1 MTTAQNQNHGM
12 QNAAVGDHRPWLADD
27 ASIALTDQINHF
39 SRCRRDRP
47 RPPGH
52 ARSEDQLW
60 QDIAASKKAYNTL
73 AAYASC
79 PPDWQFAFAELA
91 LRLKASRRE
100 GSLLSEAAL
109 LWHIGH
115 FEPDLMD
122 SFVARHGLETTV
134 EIVCCSLQLWKKYSD
149 TACKYILT
157 RDIPLDEENALP
169 NWHPRL
175 CGYLSTAPEEEWQ
188 RCANKLIAA
197 IPTLSPVMQPLI
209 ALLLPERTDIANDM
223 ALRFVGQNI
232 PAMGR
237 LKSVVTDDNAIA
249 ALRHYPFL
257 PANNFG
263 YISFA
268 ATQMA
273 DRGIKGMSRTLDVLK
288 EEYAAELCEILPQLH
303 VADYLGKWLWKVNHP
318 DALKLLILSAGDKNK
333 RLEFLSKAS
342 QRHPHAAIA
351 AYAELLKEQE
361 NPIWRQTLTTLIAAA
376 PERAEQVLPWISE
389 QAVEVLA
396 SCRQQEMQMTCASSD
411 SLPQVLVTPPWLAK
425 TTKAAVPAFDLPTL
439 AVSAVVAPTR
449 KMLESHGEYR
459 QIAQRQATRQ
469 TMFIDLPPLE
479 QRSWEPMLLP
489 QTPEQQILWRLGF
502 ENWRKTGEE
511 QYEKLPIP
519 QSAVDALLRDDFPTL
534 KAERAKYCG
543 DRRTSW
549 NLAELCYLPGEQA
562 ISLLNQIINETDY
575 YGESEILTIFG
586 PAAVPAFLTCLNRD
600 PRRLWHFTA
609 SCGTSEL
616 ALPMARL
623 LRKKTQHAESR
634 DWLLKYPEHA
644 AAGLLPVALG
654 KTKKDRE
661 DARLGLRLL
670 AENGRRAL
678 IEEVAQRYHQPAVSA
693 ALTAL
698 LNDITQIKYPSTTA
712 PLPGFWQPTLWRR
725 PQLKTNGLPLG
736 DDALCHLGTLLSFP
750 REVAIHGGL
759 MQVKE
764 ACTPETL
771 AAFAWDLYE
780 AWEAAGAP
788 SKENWGFTALG
799 ILGDDNTA
807 RDLTR
812 FIRAWPGESRHK
824 RAITGLDILAEIGS
838 DIALMQLNGIAQKI
852 KFKALQEAA
861 REKIKQIADKRE
873 LTIAELEDRL
883 APDLG
888 LDDSGTLTLDFGPR
902 RFTLGFDEAL
912 KPFVRDES
920 GRRLKDLPKP
930 GKSDDEPRAAEAVSR
945 YRQLKK
951 DARTIASQQIQRL
964 ETAMSLRRRW
974 TAEQFRLFL
983 VDHPLVRHL
992 TRRLVWGV
1000 YSQENVLLA
1009 CFRVAEDNSYSDA
1022 EDNLFSLPEGQ
1033 IGLPH
1038 VLEIS
1043 AEDAAAFGQLYADYE
1058 LLPPFRQL
1066 DRNHYRLTE
1075 SENRATELTRWRGR
1089 QCQAGRIVGLERK
1102 GWQRIEDG
1110 GSICGMFKPAASGDI
1125 VLEVEPFSLLYGE
1138 TTYDELIP
1146 FETVK
1151 IVTKGDI
1158 DYGKPTFAFATLDAI
1173 AASELI
1179 NDIESLFD

>member
-1 MTTAQNQNHGM
+1 MTTAQNQNYGM

-73 AAYASC
+73 AAYSSC

-396 SCRQQEMQMTCASSD
+396 SCRQQETQMTCASSD

-449 KMLESHGEYR
+449 KMLESNGEYR

-479 QRSWEPMLLP
+479 KEAGSPCSCHKR
-489 QTPEQQILWRLGF
+489 
-502 ENWRKTGEE
+502 
-511 QYEKLPIP
+511 
-519 QSAVDALLRDDFPTL
+519 QSS
-534 KAERAKYCG
+534 K
-543 DRRTSW
+543 
-549 NLAELCYLPGEQA
+549 
-562 ISLLNQIINETDY
+562 
-575 YGESEILTIFG
+575 
-586 PAAVPAFLTCLNRD
+586 
-600 PRRLWHFTA
+600 
-609 SCGTSEL
+609 SCG
-616 ALPMARL
+616 
-623 LRKKTQHAESR
+623 
-634 DWLLKYPEHA
+634 
-644 AAGLLPVALG
+644 V
-654 KTKKDRE
+654 
-661 DARLGLRLL
+661 
-670 AENGRRAL
+670 
-678 IEEVAQRYHQPAVSA
+678 
-693 ALTAL
+693 
-698 LNDITQIKYPSTTA
+698 
-712 PLPGFWQPTLWRR
+712 
-725 PQLKTNGLPLG
+725 
-736 DDALCHLGTLLSFP
+736 
-750 REVAIHGGL
+750 
-759 MQVKE
+759 
-764 ACTPETL
+764 
-771 AAFAWDLYE
+771 
-780 AWEAAGAP
+780 
-788 SKENWGFTALG
+788 
-799 ILGDDNTA
+799 
-807 RDLTR
+807 
-812 FIRAWPGESRHK
+812 
-824 RAITGLDILAEIGS
+824 
-838 DIALMQLNGIAQKI
+838 
-852 KFKALQEAA
+852 
-861 REKIKQIADKRE
+861 
-873 LTIAELEDRL
+873 
-883 APDLG
+883 
-888 LDDSGTLTLDFGPR
+888 
-902 RFTLGFDEAL
+902 
-912 KPFVRDES
+912 
-920 GRRLKDLPKP
+920 
-930 GKSDDEPRAAEAVSR
+930 
-945 YRQLKK
+945 
-951 DARTIASQQIQRL
+951 
-964 ETAMSLRRRW
+964 
-974 TAEQFRLFL
+974 
-983 VDHPLVRHL
+983 
-992 TRRLVWGV
+992 
-1000 YSQENVLLA
+1000 
-1009 CFRVAEDNSYSDA
+1009 
-1022 EDNLFSLPEGQ
+1022 
-1033 IGLPH
+1033 
-1038 VLEIS
+1038 
-1043 AEDAAAFGQLYADYE
+1043 
-1058 LLPPFRQL
+1058 
-1066 DRNHYRLTE
+1066 
-1075 SENRATELTRWRGR
+1075 
-1089 QCQAGRIVGLERK
+1089 
-1102 GWQRIEDG
+1102 
-1110 GSICGMFKPAASGDI
+1110 
-1125 VLEVEPFSLLYGE
+1125 
-1138 TTYDELIP
+1138 
-1146 FETVK
+1146 
-1151 IVTKGDI
+1151 
-1158 DYGKPTFAFATLDAI
+1158 
-1173 AASELI
+1173 
-1179 NDIESLFD
+1179 